1 MEEQVSVLLTQ
12 AGLRAWPSQRVMAL
26 ILILQKMRA
35 AEVENVHRPVGV
47 KSQNKEVW
55 KCFRGPIL
63 RFTESSFSLALTSL
77 K

>member
-1 MEEQVSVLLTQ
+1 MEEQAGVLLITLGCGR
-12 AGLRAWPSQRVMAL
+12 GLSQRVMAL

-55 KCFRGPIL
+55 ECFRGPIL
-63 RFTESSFSLALTSL
+63 RITESSFSLARTSL